1 VLGLLAVRRLP
12 LLRLRFDRCS
22 IFLTAEEKS
31 CPRGHNPLLRFVG
44 RCGIFLTAEER
55 SVLKRSQ
62 MNKYAVAAFI
72 AFGAL
77 LGVSAQAAPVSPAFV
92 QTQAASGDAALQ
104 KVWYRRYGY
113 GYRHY
118 GYRPYYGY
126 GYRHYGYRRW

>member
-1 VLGLLAVRRLP
+1 MNKYV
-12 LLRLRFDRCS
+12 
-22 IFLTAEEKS
+22 
-31 CPRGHNPLLRFVG
+31 
-44 RCGIFLTAEER
+44 
-55 SVLKRSQ
+55 
-62 MNKYAVAAFI
+62 NKYAVAAFI

-118 GYRPYYGY
+118 GYRPRYGYGYRRYGY
-126 GYRHYGYRRW
+126 GYRHYGYRRHYGYGYRHYVTAATMVTVAGDAVGDALDAS